1 MRFGF
6 LSCPKIAPIG
16 MLPATIALLLALP
29 AWAFSQ
35 PILPDASYVSLQWQQ
50 QRFEGLTTYLL
61 FHDNSHNLPYHQHYY
76 YDPFGNSTE
85 TFTQISAQARYFLN
99 RRTFV
104 QATLPFALNRRFTAD
119 TLNMK
124 QNGLADIT
132 LGGGYQLYNSLLFN
146 PAAQA
151 QHLLTLQAAVQLPT
165 GDFERF
171 SNIHEVEPH
180 SMPGAGSINF
190 VFSGS
195 YRLQIKGL
203 QIQTSGSYNLNR
215 ENKYTYRFGNIL
227 QAGIQMQYRQPLFK
241 NIALVPQ
248 AGICWLSRYQ
258 DYMNKIP
265 TPEYTRAQWLMVN
278 PALGIQAGNI
288 QLQAA
293 WLKPV
298 WSKITGPQPTLKVQW
313 LVNLL
318 YLLPQPKKWQ
328 MPVPAKTK
336 RN

>member
-1 MRFGF
+1 M
-6 LSCPKIAPIG
+6 
-16 MLPATIALLLALP
+16 ATITVLFLISPGVL
-29 AWAFSQ
+29 SQ
-35 PILPDASYVSLQWQQ
+35 PISPDASYLSLQWQQ

-61 FHDNSHNLPYHQHYY
+61 FHDNSSNLPYHQHFF
-76 YDPFGNSTE
+76 YDPFGNSVE

-104 QATLPFALNRRFTAD
+104 QANLPFALNRRITAD

-146 PAAQA
+146 PAARV
-151 QHLLTLQAAVQLPT
+151 QHLLTLQAGVQLPS

-171 SNIHEVEPH
+171 SNINEVEPH
-180 SMPGAGSINF
+180 SMPGTGSVNF
-190 VFSGS
+190 AFSGS
-195 YRLQIKGL
+195 YRLQLKAL

-215 ENKYTYRFGNIL
+215 KNKYTYRFGNIMQVNL
-227 QAGIQMQYRQPLFK
+227 QIQYRQPLFK

-248 AGICWLSRYQ
+248 TGICWLNRYQ
-258 DYMNKIP
+258 DYMNNIP
-265 TPEYTRAQWLMVN
+265 TPEYTRAQWLLLN
-278 PALGIQAGNI
+278 PALGIQAGSV

-298 WSKITGPQPTLKVQW
+298 WSKITGPQPTLKGQW

-318 YLLPQPKKWQ
+318 YLLPQPKRWQ
-328 MPVPAKTK
+328 TPAPAKPL